1 MSCTICAHPER
12 QAIDQALVAGSATL
26 AALSQAHGLSTSAL
40 QRHKAHLQA
49 KVGRAKAQLQDNLL
63 QGCLFWLSQALEISM
78 QTAQA
83 AQAEGD
89 GKLVLKALAQGTRLI
104 SLMFKHELPLDDR
117 LVYDILNSPQWSAQ
131 SALLPHDPNIMAK
144 SRQSLAGV
152 FSQPCPEDAPHCA
165 ITENRKLQ
173 IANRHFKSGKLAGKN
188 PPKADKNLKNQEDK
202 ILQKIAGI
210 DLASL
215 LNSPVGA
222 DSPLTALFQPGAD
235 ENIPL
240 DLPLAE
246 FIYEKS
252 LQAGGNGNNP
262 VRAVASS
269 PGRSAAGAVATKT

>member
-12 QAIDQALVAGSATL
+12 QAIDQALMAGSATL

-40 QRHKAHLQA
+40 HRHKAHLQA

-63 QGCLFWLSQALEISM
+63 QGCLFWLSQALEMTM
-78 QTAQA
+78 QTAA
-83 AQAEGD
+83 SAQAEGNH
-89 GKLVLKALAQGTRLI
+89 KIVLKALAQGTRLI
-104 SLMFKHELPLDDR
+104 NLMFKHEFPLDDR

-131 SALLPHDPNIMAK
+131 SALLPPDPNIMAN

-165 ITENRKLQ
+165 IIENRKLQ
-173 IANRHFKSGKLAGKN
+173 TANRHFKSGKLAGKN
-188 PPKADKNLKNQEDK
+188 PPKANKSEQDQSDK

-210 DLASL
+210 DFASL
-215 LNSPVGA
+215 LNSPAGA

-235 ENIPL
+235 ENIPP

-252 LQAGGNGNNP
+252 LQAGGNGNNL
-262 VRAVASS
+262 VLAAASGH
-269 PGRSAAGAVATKT
+269 GRSAAGAVATKT